1 MNPPATLTLDAVFAL
16 ADELEILQRLPRAG
30 FVMSGVAAPQTVA
43 AHSFG
48 VALWSLMLI
57 ERMAVPA
64 TLDRAKVLTMAV
76 LHELAEARLTDI
88 PQPAR
93 RYLGEQLVSDTERRV
108 VDDMLA
114 ASPAHW
120 RAAWHEFEDGAT
132 LEARIAKAADKLELM
147 HRILMYE
154 QQHNG
159 ALARFWRGDTNCRA
173 EGLDA
178 ARELFEEM
186 QRRHDQHHPGPAVQ
200 LPKPTQ

>member
-1 MNPPATLTLDAVFAL
+1 MTTTASLSLEAAFAL

-30 FVMSGVAAPQTVA
+30 FVMSGVTAPQTVA

-48 VALWSLMLI
+48 VALWCLVLM
-57 ERMAVPA
+57 ERVAAPA

-93 RYLGEQLVSDTERRV
+93 RYLGEQLVSDAERRV
-108 VDDMLA
+108 VDDLLA
-114 ASPAHW
+114 AGPAPW

-132 LEARIAKAADKLELM
+132 LEARIVKAADKLELM

-159 ALARFWRGDTNCRA
+159 ALARFWHGDKNFRW
-173 EGLDA
+173 EGLAA

-186 QRRHDQHHPGPAVQ
+186 QRRHDQQPAPPQ
-200 LPKPTQ
+200 

>member
-1 MNPPATLTLDAVFAL
+1 MTTTASLSLDAAFAL

-30 FVMSGVAAPQTVA
+30 FVMSGVTAPQTVA

-48 VALWSLMLI
+48 VALWCLMLM
-57 ERMAVPA
+57 ERVDAPA

-88 PQPAR
+88 PHPAR
-93 RYLGEQLVSDTERRV
+93 LYLGEQVVSDAERRV

-114 ASPAHW
+114 ACPAYW
-120 RAAWHEFEDGAT
+120 RAIWHEFEDGAT
-132 LEARIAKAADKLELM
+132 LEARLVKAADKLELM

-159 ALARFWRGDTNCRA
+159 ALARFWRGDKNCRW
-173 EGLDA
+173 EGLPA

-186 QRRHDQHHPGPAVQ
+186 KRRHDQQSVPPQ
-200 LPKPTQ
+200 